1 VATAAALDL
10 LRDLQALLGAVH
22 AIEPPADVRDYV
34 LTDAAVLAQLTDG
47 RPGRDTDEKLV
58 VVEGG
63 DGLDVALYLEAAVL
77 DRLADQDPRRA
88 LCGTNLAD
96 FWTAVEGVSHF
107 NYLVWNA
114 ARDRPVTLL
123 ELEVQGEV
131 DKYTATRALLAAQP
145 GGGVG
150 GPVHARLFD
159 DTRLADALS
168 AEEAARYRDAASLAG
183 RYCKRLEARFAPGGL
198 PVGLVRE
205 LRAFFRLPQGP
216 KVTRIR
222 AAQLDG

>member
-1 VATAAALDL
+1 MATAAALDL

-22 AIEPPADVRDYV
+22 AIEPLADVRDYV

-63 DGLDVALYLEAAVL
+63 DGLDVALY
-77 DRLADQDPRRA
+77 
-88 LCGTNLAD
+88 
-96 FWTAVEGVSHF
+96 HF

-150 GPVHARLFD
+150 GTVHARRFD

-168 AEEAARYRDAASLAG
+168 AEEAAR
-183 RYCKRLEARFAPGGL
+183 
-198 PVGLVRE
+198 
-205 LRAFFRLPQGP
+205 
-216 KVTRIR
+216 
-222 AAQLDG
+222 